1 MSPIPFRKMNGL
13 GNDFVVI
20 DAREN
25 GLRLNPAQVQR
36 ISDRNL
42 GIGCDQLIIMRP
54 APEDEDVFMEIW
66 NADGSEVSA
75 CGNATRCVGALL
87 IEETGKQ
94 TVEIRTRADRL
105 SAARAQSGEITVDMG
120 RPRLRWDEIP
130 LSEEFQD
137 TRFIELQVGPADNP
151 IMDSPGVVNMGNP
164 HAIFFVDDVSAI
176 DLARIGPILEHH
188 PLFPEAANISIAQVS
203 KDKSEITL
211 RVWERGAGL
220 TQACGTAACAALVA
234 AARRR
239 RTGREAT
246 VHLPGGPLHIRWDEA
261 IDCVFMTG
269 AWELEYEGV
278 LTDALLGEAA

>member
-25 GLRLNPAQVQR
+25 GLRLSPAQVRR

-54 APEDEDVFMEIW
+54 APDGEDVFMEIW

-164 HAIFFVDDVSAI
+164 HAIFFVDDVNAI

-203 KDKSEITL
+203 KDKTEITL

-261 IDCVFMTG
+261 TDRVFMTG